1 MEAEEKAEYFS
12 YKATALRKSSLL
24 LHPSMFHPIS
34 STIEKWA
41 DFTEREREMSVTD
54 EKVIF
59 VSTIV
64 FLNSLWSRWPK

>member
-12 YKATALRKSSLL
+12 YKATALRKLSLL

-41 DFTEREREMSVTD
+41 DFPEREKEMSVTD
-54 EKVIF
+54 EKVIICF
-59 VSTIV
+59 YCC
-64 FLNSLWSRWPK
+64 FP